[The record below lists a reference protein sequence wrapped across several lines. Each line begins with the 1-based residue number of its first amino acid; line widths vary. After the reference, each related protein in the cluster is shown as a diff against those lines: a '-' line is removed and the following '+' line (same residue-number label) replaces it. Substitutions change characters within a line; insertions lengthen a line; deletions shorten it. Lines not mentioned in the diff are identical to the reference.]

1 MAGGIDVVDPIA
13 DGRAVAQPFPDPGR
27 LRSHQ
32 GFGTRRGWCR
42 SLDPDRL
49 RYGSA

>member
-13 DGRAVAQPFPDPGR
+13 DGRAVAQSFPDPGR

-32 GFGTRRGWCR
+32 GWIRHAEGLV
-42 SLDPDRL
+42 SQP
-49 RYGSA
+49 